1 LEAGGRE
8 LTVTVEKRKHRR
20 IKARWPITVVTD
32 NGTIKGQIGNIS
44 VDGLFMRS
52 EEPLRLNKTF
62 HMQINPPNHQ
72 GIDFTG
78 RVIWSDLYALVDQNI
93 VYGTGICFV
102 RISDGDRHLFD
113 EILSARPAHTK

>member
-1 LEAGGRE
+1 M
-8 LTVTVEKRKHRR
+8 TITVEKRKHRR
-20 IKARWPITVVTD
+20 IKARWAITVVTD

-52 EEPLRLNKTF
+52 DEPLRLNKTF

-78 RVIWSDLYALVDQNI
+78 RVIWSDFYATDEQNLP
-93 VYGTGICFV
+93 VCVGMSFV
-102 RISDGDRHLFD
+102 EISAQDRHFLKEMLQIPID
-113 EILSARPAHTK
+113 E